1 MTLRNKLL
9 NQKKMKMKNIL
20 LFILILLNS
29 YLIAQADRSIVDTET
44 KFANT
49 ITVEDLTRHL
59 TILSADDMEGR
70 ETGQEGQYKAAR
82 YIEQVIKD
90 FGLEGVGADNSYSQA
105 ISYISERWSKVEM
118 ELEDEKLRHLWDFYA
133 FPSKNKSKATVNYNE
148 LTFLGYGIDDDRYSD
163 YSNANVKGKSI
174 LILAGEPVNKKE
186 VSYLTGT
193 KAMSEWAKNLDLKL
207 EAAFKHGVET
217 VFVLDVDFQKNLSNA
232 RKIAL
237 DSRMHMGFSEKPGE
251 HFSNSVYVSSSTAKK
266 MMGSQYKNII
276 KTRKRITKKGRS
288 KPLTFPVNISL
299 TQEKTVRELIGE
311 NMLAFVEGNDPAL
324 KDEILVLTAHYDHIG
339 KRGDAIF
346 NGADDNGSGTSTIL
360 EVCEAFTLAKEEGH
374 GPRRSVLF
382 MLVSGEEKGLLGS
395 QYYVEHPLFP
405 LENTIANINV
415 DMVGRVD
422 EKHADNPEYIYVIGA
437 DRLSTELHNINEA
450 ANDRHTQLELD
461 YTYNAEDDP
470 NRYYYRSDHYNF
482 AKKGIPAVFYFNGTH
497 DDYHQDTDTIEKIN
511 FEKMAV
517 IGKLVFH
524 TAWELANR
532 DKRIEVD
539 VEP

>member
-1 MTLRNKLL
+1 
-9 NQKKMKMKNIL
+9 MKSIL

-133 FPSKNKSKATVNYNE
+133 FPSKNKSKATINYNE

-163 YSNANVKGKSI
+163 YSNANVEGKSI

-193 KAMSEWAKNLDLKL
+193 KAMSEWAKGLDLKL

-217 VFVLDVDFQKNLSNA
+217 VFVLDIDFQKNLSSA
-232 RKIAL
+232 RKVAL

-276 KTRKRITKKGRS
+276 KARKRITKKGRS

-311 NMLAFVEGNDPAL
+311 NMLAFVKGSDPAL
-324 KDEILVLTAHYDHIG
+324 KDEILILTAHYDHIG

-374 GPRRSVLF
+374 GPKRSVLF

-395 QYYVEHPLFP
+395 QYYVEHPFFP

-450 ANDRHTQLELD
+450 ANDKHTKLELD